1 MFYLLLAVCSS
12 ASIAL
17 LFKVAARVGASGNV
31 ITTVNYLTAALC
43 SGAMVLYQGPDL
55 FLPDLSA
62 FLGSLGGK
70 TPEGS
75 MALAIWLGC
84 FTGGLYLISFISYQ
98 RAIHQSGASLA
109 GMFSKLGILLPML
122 VSVVA
127 WKEYPTPM
135 KWVGILLAL
144 GSIVL
149 CNLGGERKGGG
160 MLWLLLTFLFSGLA
174 EFMTKIYERYGLSD
188 YQNHFLLVIFL
199 VALLLSLRTLVQK
212 RPRWDKFSVFLGVCI
227 GVPNLLCP
235 FFLLRA
241 LAALPAA
248 VVFPVYSAGSV
259 AVILLGSLLFF
270 REKLKKTEQAA
281 ALLTLCAMVLINL

>member
-17 LFKVAARVGASGNV
+17 LFKVAARVGASGSV
-31 ITTVNYLTAALC
+31 ITTVNYLTAAVC

-98 RAIHQSGASLA
+98 RAIHQNGASLA

-122 VSVVA
+122 V
-127 WKEYPTPM
+127 
-135 KWVGILLAL
+135 
-144 GSIVL
+144 
-149 CNLGGERKGGG
+149 
-160 MLWLLLTFLFSGLA
+160 
-174 EFMTKIYERYGLSD
+174 
-188 YQNHFLLVIFL
+188 
-199 VALLLSLRTLVQK
+199 
-212 RPRWDKFSVFLGVCI
+212 
-227 GVPNLLCP
+227 
-235 FFLLRA
+235 
-241 LAALPAA
+241 
-248 VVFPVYSAGSV
+248 
-259 AVILLGSLLFF
+259 
-270 REKLKKTEQAA
+270 
-281 ALLTLCAMVLINL
+281 